1 MVTVLC
7 TRPSAT
13 KIASAVRLQ
22 PCLQRSA
29 ESIAHNPTA
38 AKCVEGHG
46 DVRFVLAG
54 LAWCRRQTREQLNM
68 HSRIHTSLTTWH
80 GRHARLMC
88 SQAAARQWSLHS
100 YNGYQWLYKSWVVAF
115 DGSACHGAI
124 WLPSLCRIAHV
135 STEND
140 RQINLSQ
147 AQRVLSTRC
156 ERSTFA
162 SL

>member
-54 LAWCRRQTREQLNM
+54 LAWCRRQTSNPRAAEHALA
-68 HSRIHTSLTTWH
+68 HSYITHHMAWTACSPHVLA
-80 GRHARLMC
+80 GRSKAVEL
-88 SQAAARQWSLHS
+88 A
-100 YNGYQWLYKSWVVAF
+100 YNGYQWLYKSWAVAF
-115 DGSACHGAI
+115 DGSACRGAMASI
-124 WLPSLCRIAHV
+124 ALPHV

-140 RQINLSQ
+140 RQINLS
-147 AQRVLSTRC
+147 QRVLSTRC